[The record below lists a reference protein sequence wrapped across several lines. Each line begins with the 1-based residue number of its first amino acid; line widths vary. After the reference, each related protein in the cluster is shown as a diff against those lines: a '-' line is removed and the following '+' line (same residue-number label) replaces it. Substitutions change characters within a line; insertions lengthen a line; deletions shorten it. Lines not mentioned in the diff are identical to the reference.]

1 MFDRNMSGLVS
12 GETFLDRLRAIF
24 ELRDM
29 LRQMERDIGLESL
42 SPAEKDVFQ
51 AAHRLTDVPGQLVV
65 SDQIRQH
72 PLTQG
77 IAQATFHRA
86 LRSLLELG
94 FLERPEGARAKHY
107 MVRKDLLH
115 D

>member
-1 MFDRNMSGLVS
+1 MSVSIVS
-12 GETFLDRLRAIF
+12 GRAFLDRLRAIF

-29 LRQMERDIGLESL
+29 LRQMERDIGLEDL

-51 AAHRLTDVPGQLVV
+51 AAHRLTDAPGQLVL

-72 PLTQG
+72 PLTSG